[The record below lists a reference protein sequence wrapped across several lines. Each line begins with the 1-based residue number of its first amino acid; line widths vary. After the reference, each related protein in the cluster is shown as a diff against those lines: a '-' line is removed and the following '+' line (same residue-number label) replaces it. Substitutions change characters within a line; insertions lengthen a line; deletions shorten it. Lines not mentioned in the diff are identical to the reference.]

1 MPARAVSKVTQ
12 KNVETWAVGE
22 CLKPHKIARQKFAQ
36 VYGLGLQ
43 IWLLLHKQIRLI
55 LCLPERALC
64 HGPDSADSATLDD
77 IFFILKTRALLS
89 GMEPALHDERLGS
102 SRSTELLMI
111 TRSMGVMSNKDAA
124 VEVYDQ

>member
-55 LCLPERALC
+55 LCLPERAR
-64 HGPDSADSATLDD
+64 SA
-77 IFFILKTRALLS
+77 
-89 GMEPALHDERLGS
+89 
-102 SRSTELLMI
+102 SRSGFCRLRHFRRHIFYIEDQGI
-111 TRSMGVMSNKDAA
+111 VVWDGTRIA
-124 VEVYDQ
+124 

>member
-1 MPARAVSKVTQ
+1 MR
-12 KNVETWAVGE
+12 
-22 CLKPHKIARQKFAQ
+22 
-36 VYGLGLQ
+36 
-43 IWLLLHKQIRLI
+43 
-55 LCLPERALC
+55 